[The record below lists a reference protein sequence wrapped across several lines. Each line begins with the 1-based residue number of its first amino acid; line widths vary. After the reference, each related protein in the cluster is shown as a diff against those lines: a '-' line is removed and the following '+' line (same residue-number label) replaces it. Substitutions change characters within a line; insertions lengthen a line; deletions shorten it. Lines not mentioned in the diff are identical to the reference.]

1 MCGLFLGGEP
11 ESGARRRLGKRR
23 RRRQWPVG
31 VGAARVAFEQ
41 CAAEKEAEAVNRSQ
55 VNEHTAAAAAAASVS
70 RL

>member
-23 RRRQWPVG
+23 RRRRQWPVG
-31 VGAARVAFEQ
+31 VGAARVAIEQ
-41 CAAEKEAEAVNRSQ
+41 CAAEKEAEAVDRSQ
-55 VNEHTAAAAAAASVS
+55 VNEHAAAASVS